1 MNEKNQAAETRFA
14 NLPNQITVARLALSF
29 VFFILLGVVGYE
41 TSPETR
47 QAILNWS
54 TALFMLAMFT
64 DFLDG
69 YLARKWNIEST
80 FGRIADPFV
89 DKIVICGSFI
99 MLTTVSDFVQPW
111 YPLVILFREFLVS
124 GLRSYIESAGVAFGA
139 AWAGKVKLAIQGLT
153 IPSLLFYEANFIVIT
168 NGGSQE
174 NESPSLPLL
183 GDVTWLAEP
192 LKWLT
197 IALLAATLISTFYS
211 CLVYLRK
218 AATVLRS

>member
-1 MNEKNQAAETRFA
+1 MNEKTQAAETRFA

-29 VFFILLGVVGYE
+29 VFFILLGIVGYE

-69 YLARKWNIEST
+69 YLARRWNIEST

-89 DKIVICGSFI
+89 DKITICGGFI
-99 MLTTVSDFVQPW
+99 LLTSVSDLVEPW
-111 YPLVILFREFLVS
+111 YPLVIVFREFLVS

-139 AWAGKVKLAIQGLT
+139 AWAGKVKLTIQGLT
-153 IPSLLFYEANFIVIT
+153 IPSLLFYEANFIMIDE
-168 NGGSQE
+168 NGNSQLKGD
-174 NESPSLPLL
+174 PSWPWL
-183 GDVTWLAEP
+183 GEP

-211 CLVYLRK
+211 CIVYLRK
-218 AATVLRS
+218 ATTVLRS

>member
-1 MNEKNQAAETRFA
+1 MNEKTPAGKSSFA
-14 NLPNQITVARLALSF
+14 NLPNQITVARLALSL
-29 VFFILLGVVGYE
+29 VFFILLGIVGHG
-41 TSPETR
+41 TDSETR
-47 QAILNWS
+47 QVILNWS

-99 MLTTVSDFVQPW
+99 LLTTVSDFVEPW
-111 YPLVILFREFLVS
+111 YPLVIVFREFLVS

-153 IPSLLFYEANFIVIT
+153 IPALLFYEANFVVIK
-168 NGGSQE
+168 NGAYQL
-174 NESPSLPLL
+174 NETSFWP
-183 GDVTWLAEP
+183 WLQEP
-192 LKWLT
+192 LYWLT
-197 IALLAATLISTFYS
+197 FALLTATLISTFYS
-211 CLVYLRK
+211 CVVYLRK
-218 AATVLRS
+218 AARILRG

>member
-1 MNEKNQAAETRFA
+1 MSEKTPGGKTSFA
-14 NLPNQITVARLALSF
+14 NLPNQITVARLVLSF
-29 VFFILLGVVGYE
+29 VFFVLLGIVGPG
-41 TSPETR
+41 TDSGTR

-54 TALFMLAMFT
+54 AALFMLAMFT

-69 YLARKWNIEST
+69 YLARRWNIEST

-99 MLTTVSDFVQPW
+99 LLTTVSDFVKPW
-111 YPLVILFREFLVS
+111 FPLVIVFREFLVS

-139 AWAGKVKLAIQGLT
+139 AWAGKVKMFIQGVT
-153 IPSLLFYEANFIVIT
+153 IPVLLFYEANFVISGE
-168 NGGSQE
+168 NGAAQPDGT
-174 NESPSLPLL
+174 PPWP
-183 GDVTWLAEP
+183 WLAEP

-211 CLVYLRK
+211 CIVYLRK
-218 AATVLRS
+218 ANRVLRS